1 MNKLSIMKLCAL
13 FRKIHR
19 GSLEFLL
26 LSKLYVIKIIK
37 VCGNL
42 LKEEIGKLLRMDLF
56 FIMDDIL

>member
-1 MNKLSIMKLCAL
+1 MKLCAL